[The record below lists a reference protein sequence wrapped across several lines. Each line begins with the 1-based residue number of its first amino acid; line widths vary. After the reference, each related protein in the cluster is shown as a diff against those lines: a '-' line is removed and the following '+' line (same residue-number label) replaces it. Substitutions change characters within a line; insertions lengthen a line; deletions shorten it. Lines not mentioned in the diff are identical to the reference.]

1 MSADWTSA
9 MDHEK
14 PTGPVRNPTASGSEG
29 EVGPNPPADDFFRRL
44 KQDLH
49 HPKAGNEAISAALQA
64 VQRLASQVD
73 TDASAGAVAE
83 EAEFRACLACGS
95 QNPADNRFCA
105 ICGVPQQDAPPF
117 EPETPIASGPKP
129 AAHAVGQHHYH
140 HHYHHHYFSS
150 PEGGAPLPGSE
161 TRATSAPVARDARAR
176 TQLGASISRG
186 EAAVR
191 KLTQDWALACNGK
204 QLDDLVELYGADAI
218 VLRPNVPPVR
228 GTAAIRELFFGVLD
242 AGLGEVEL
250 EPLRVE
256 VFGDI
261 AYEAGRCKMLV
272 PFTMGKRREERG
284 KYLLTLARLSGDWKI
299 LADCWSSDLSLGMN
313 VDSGPAKPGAQSP
326 PNPAF
331 KPPRKGP

>member
-1 MSADWTSA
+1 

-14 PTGPVRNPTASGSEG
+14 PTGPVRSSPETSPQG
-29 EVGPNPPADDFFRRL
+29 ELAQNQAVDDFFRRL

-49 HPKAGNEAISAALQA
+49 HPKPGTEAIAAALQA
-64 VQRLASQVD
+64 VQRLASQAD
-73 TDASAGAVAE
+73 TDDSVSAVAE
-83 EAEFRACLACGS
+83 SAESRTCPACGS
-95 QNPADNRFCA
+95 VNPVENRFCA
-105 ICGVPQQDAPPF
+105 ICGVPQQN
-117 EPETPIASGPKP
+117 ASSP
-129 AAHAVGQHHYH
+129 AAAVPASSSKPVAPAPGQHHYH

-150 PEGGAPLPGSE
+150 SEGGVPLAGPE
-161 TRATSAPVARDARAR
+161 QRAASSAPAVRDARPRA
-176 TQLGASISRG
+176 QLGGPSLNRL

-191 KLTQDWALACNGK
+191 KLMQDWTHACNSK
-204 QLDDLVELYGADAI
+204 QLDDLVDLYGVDAV

-228 GTAAIRELFFGVLD
+228 GTAAIREFFFGVLD

-250 EPLRVE
+250 DPLRLE
-256 VFGDI
+256 VFGDV

-284 KYLLTLARLSGDWKI
+284 KYLLILARQAGDWKV
-299 LADCWSSDLSLGMN
+299 LADCWSSDLSLGVN
-313 VDSGPAKPGAQSP
+313 VDSGPVKSAAQSP